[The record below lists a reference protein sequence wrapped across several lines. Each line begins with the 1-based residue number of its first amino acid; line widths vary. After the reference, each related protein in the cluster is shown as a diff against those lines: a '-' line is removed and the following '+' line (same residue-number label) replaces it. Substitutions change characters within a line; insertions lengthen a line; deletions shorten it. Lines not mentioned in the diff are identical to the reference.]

1 MNKNLKDG
9 VRVKFG
15 NNYSNQ
21 VNHSDAPKLWNN
33 LEWFAIVND
42 ANYLAIESRAIPQQ
56 NDTVNLY
63 TGNYQSANYHFEIDV
78 HQMDYAEVQLYDA
91 YQDSYT
97 DLSSGVE

>member
-1 MNKNLKDG
+1 MVSD
-9 VRVKFG
+9 
-15 NNYSNQ
+15 YSNQ

-33 LEWFAIVND
+33 LEWFKRLSTIL
-42 ANYLAIESRAIPQQ
+42 NYMAIESRAIPQQ

-63 TGNYQSANYHFEIDV
+63 IGNYQSANYHFEIDV

-97 DLSSGVE
+97 ELSSG